1 MHAIRVASAA
11 LLTATVLTLTV
22 PPASANVT
30 RDDTNNN
37 ITSFGFRV
45 TPSTVAAGGQV
56 TLSVDGCEGDTKV
69 TSGIFDDAHIPK
81 GQSSTTAQV
90 FWEAKPG
97 AMYEVTFDC
106 KGETGKTDL
115 TIATGRPDGN
125 NHQNQNPDQHQYP
138 NQNPVHKG
146 VKAGVG
152 GSLGGL
158 DLHEIALGGAL
169 IVGTLATAYYK
180 TRRRT
185 GEDGS

>member
-11 LLTATVLTLTV
+11 LLTATVLTLTI
-22 PPASANVT
+22 PPASAAVT
-30 RDDTNNN
+30 GDENNNN

-45 TPSTVAAGGQV
+45 TPSTIAAGGQV

-81 GQSSTTAQV
+81 GQTSTTAHV
-90 FWEAKPG
+90 FWDAKPG

-106 KGETGKTDL
+106 KGEIGKTDL
-115 TIATGRPDGN
+115 TIATGRPDN
-125 NHQNQNPDQHQYP
+125 NGHQNPDQRNP
-138 NQNPVHKG
+138 NQQNPVHKG

-152 GSLGGL
+152 GSFGGL

-169 IVGTLATAYYK
+169 ILGAVGTAYYK
-180 TRRRT
+180 ARRRT
-185 GEDGS
+185 GESNS

>member
-1 MHAIRVASAA
+1 MRAIRVASAA
-11 LLTATVLTLTV
+11 LLTATALTLTV
-22 PPASANVT
+22 PPASATV
-30 RDDTNNN
+30 RGDETNNN

-45 TPSTVAAGGQV
+45 TPSTIAAGGQV

-90 FWEAKPG
+90 FWDAKPG

-125 NHQNQNPDQHQYP
+125 NNHQNQH
-138 NQNPVHKG
+138 QNPVNKG
-146 VKAGVG
+146 VKAGIG

-169 IVGTLATAYYK
+169 ILGTLATAYYK

-185 GEDGS
+185 GENHS

>member
-11 LLTATVLTLTV
+11 LLTATVLTLTI
-22 PPASANVT
+22 PPASAAVT
-30 RDDTNNN
+30 GDDTNNN

-45 TPSTVAAGGQV
+45 TPSTIAAGGQV
-56 TLSVDGCEGDTKV
+56 TLSVDGCDGDAKV

-81 GQSSTTAQV
+81 GQTSTTAQV

-97 AMYEVTFDC
+97 AMYEVTFAC
-106 KGETGKTDL
+106 KGETGKADL
-115 TIATGRPDGN
+115 TIATGRPDDNGRHDPN
-125 NHQNQNPDQHQYP
+125 QDHRQNQ
-138 NQNPVHKG
+138 VHKG

-158 DLHEIALGGAL
+158 DLHEIAIGSAL
-169 IVGTLATAYYK
+169 ILGTLGVAYRR

-185 GEDGS
+185 GEDGT